1 MQLDMVDYDKVRKFE
16 YQGGNLSRSSNVTR
30 KQRLELTRSEGWEV
44 WLIITMTPYVVSQV
58 VLQFFTQRIVQINP
72 VNI

>member
-16 YQGGNLSRSSNVTR
+16 YHGENLSRSSNVTQQ
-30 KQRLELTRSEGWEV
+30 QRLELTRSEEWEV
-44 WLIITMTPYVVSQV
+44 RLIITMTPYVVSQV
-58 VLQFFTQRIVQINP
+58 VIQFFSQCIVQINP